1 MSICRACGGV
11 LGRDCWNEAD
21 CLQISNDSAHD
32 LYLLD
37 FIQRDLLDAE
47 NRVKFLEDFIES
59 NGLKIPYPEVEIN
72 NEEDWLPF

>member
-21 CLQISNDSAHD
+21 CLQISNDNAHD

>member
-21 CLQISNDSAHD
+21 CLRISNDSAHN

-37 FIQRDLLDAE
+37 FIQRDLVDAE
-47 NRVKFLEDFIES
+47 NRIKFLEDFIENS
-59 NGLKIPYPEVEIN
+59 GLEIPYPETEIN